1 MSFRQSHP
9 HEPQPKTFCAT
20 VFCGADT
27 PTLGCPGQLKLDMLP
42 GHPLRDSNHV
52 RRRRRRRESKL
63 RRQDSN
69 LNSQNQNLMCCR
81 LHHDGSVRPAVK
93 PRQL

>member
-1 MSFRQSHP
+1 MSFRQSHH

-52 RRRRRRRESKL
+52 RRRRRSARIKAPSPGLEPELSEPKSDVLPITPRRIGTTS
-63 RRQDSN
+63 
-69 LNSQNQNLMCCR
+69 
-81 LHHDGSVRPAVK
+81 G
-93 PRQL
+93 